1 MSLEILCTLGP
12 ASMDERV
19 IRRLAQS
26 GATLFRIN
34 LSHTDLAAVAPT
46 IKKIQQATNVPICL
60 DTEGAQ
66 IRTGRFVDGRITFR
80 DNTIIR
86 AHSRRVP
93 ADDRNFS
100 FYPAEIITQLQLN
113 DFISIDFNSVLVQVV
128 DFEEEAVVLRVLSG
142 GKVGQNKAV
151 TVERDIRLPPLT
163 EKDRAALNI
172 GRDLGLN
179 HIALSFVNLGS
190 DVEEIRSIFGR
201 ESFLISKIESLRGI
215 DNLEEIA
222 AHSDALLIDRGDL
235 SRQVP
240 IEFLPQIQKSILRR
254 AKGVG
259 CKVYVT
265 ANLLESMVSTPA
277 PTPAEVNDIHNTLI
291 DGADGLVLAAESA
304 IGKFPIRCVTMIG
317 RLAQSIERCYGSDR
331 WYYPDEAV
339 SSLVEPHG
347 GRLVHRE
354 AIPAEVNDLDRLPSL
369 TAQDTVL
376 LDCEQIARG
385 TYSPL
390 TGFMD
395 RETLETVLDS
405 HRLPSGEIWPL
416 PIVLQIPGGDAASF
430 GPGERIAIKSNA
442 GDICALLDVSEIFSL
457 DLDKFAKRYYGTT
470 SRNHPGVAA
479 MVRFGNTFAA
489 GDVTLVKPFSSHY
502 RLYQL
507 SPAQTRFIFSRLGW
521 SQVVGFH
528 GRNPAHRGH
537 EFIQLEALE
546 QTGADGLYIN
556 PVVGPKK
563 KGDFLPRP
571 IILSYQT
578 MLEFGCYPKG
588 KVVLGS
594 FATYSRYA
602 GPREAVFTALCRK
615 NMGCSH
621 FIVGR
626 DHAGVGNFYD
636 PGANRRMF
644 DRLGDLD
651 VEPVFFGNV
660 GYNSQT
666 GRYEVANGQ
675 PLRNLTGTE
684 VREALRTGKH
694 VPEWFMRDIVSEF
707 LQNEIAR
714 GHDVFYD

>member
-1 MSLEILCTLGP
+1 
-12 ASMDERV
+12 MDERV

-46 IKKIQQATNVPICL
+46 IEKVQQATNVPLCL

-128 DFEEEAVVLRVLSG
+128 GFEEEAVVLRVLSG

-151 TVERDIRLPPLT
+151 TVERDLRLPHLT
-163 EKDRAALNI
+163 EKDRAALDI

-291 DGADGLVLAAESA
+291 DGVDGLVLAAESA
-304 IGKFPIRCVTMIG
+304 IGKFPIGCVVHF
-317 RLAQSIERCYGSDR
+317 LA
-331 WYYPDEAV
+331 
-339 SSLVEPHG
+339 
-347 GRLVHRE
+347 
-354 AIPAEVNDLDRLPSL
+354 
-369 TAQDTVL
+369 
-376 LDCEQIARG
+376 
-385 TYSPL
+385 
-390 TGFMD
+390 
-395 RETLETVLDS
+395 ET
-405 HRLPSGEIWPL
+405 
-416 PIVLQIPGGDAASF
+416 
-430 GPGERIAIKSNA
+430 
-442 GDICALLDVSEIFSL
+442 CALREPTPSVR
-457 DLDKFAKRYYGTT
+457 RY
-470 SRNHPGVAA
+470 SIR
-479 MVRFGNTFAA
+479 
-489 GDVTLVKPFSSHY
+489 
-502 RLYQL
+502 
-507 SPAQTRFIFSRLGW
+507 
-521 SQVVGFH
+521 
-528 GRNPAHRGH
+528 
-537 EFIQLEALE
+537 
-546 QTGADGLYIN
+546 
-556 PVVGPKK
+556 
-563 KGDFLPRP
+563 
-571 IILSYQT
+571 
-578 MLEFGCYPKG
+578 
-588 KVVLGS
+588 
-594 FATYSRYA
+594 
-602 GPREAVFTALCRK
+602 
-615 NMGCSH
+615 
-621 FIVGR
+621 
-626 DHAGVGNFYD
+626 
-636 PGANRRMF
+636 
-644 DRLGDLD
+644 
-651 VEPVFFGNV
+651 
-660 GYNSQT
+660 
-666 GRYEVANGQ
+666 
-675 PLRNLTGTE
+675 
-684 VREALRTGKH
+684 
-694 VPEWFMRDIVSEF
+694 
-707 LQNEIAR
+707 
-714 GHDVFYD
+714 